1 MKKLLF
7 LLLVSFLV
15 LGACGNKEE
24 NKSEDKKETKA
35 LSKDGKKKDEKKK
48 SNDDKKEESD
58 KEDFSN
64 TVNTQQDESQQA
76 NTEQQTQFAEQPQ
89 STQETVQSQEQMN
102 NQEQQ
107 TNSND
112 GLHYDPAYDK
122 PGYTGMV
129 NESGMPELDPNE
141 NFDPHGGAVPGEGYM
156 DTEEAPREDA
166 ASGPRSL
173 REIKE
178 DTGKGA
184 SDFTQSEIDEAN
196 AYAREH

>member
-1 MKKLLF
+1 MKKVLF
-7 LLLVSFLV
+7 LLLASFLV
-15 LGACGNKEE
+15 LAACGNKEE
-24 NKSEDKKETKA
+24 GKSEDTKEAK
-35 LSKDGKKKDEKKK
+35 SSSEDDKKKDKSKK

-58 KEDFSN
+58 KVSTTN
-64 TVNTQQDESQQA
+64 TDKSQQVNT
-76 NTEQQTQFAEQPQ
+76 EQPQ
-89 STQETVQSQEQMN
+89 STQEPVRSQEQQN
-102 NQEQQ
+102 VQQEQQ

-112 GLHYDPAYDK
+112 SLHYDPEYDK

-129 NESGMPELDPNE
+129 DESGMPELDPNE
-141 NFDPHGGAVPGEGYM
+141 NYDPHGGAVPGEGYM

-184 SDFTQSEIDEAN
+184 SDFTQSEICEAN

>member
-1 MKKLLF
+1 MKKVLF
-7 LLLVSFLV
+7 LLLASFLV
-15 LGACGNKEE
+15 LAACGNKEE
-24 NKSEDKKETKA
+24 NKSEDKKETKSS
-35 LSKDGKKKDEKKK
+35 SKDSKKDDKKKDKSKK
-48 SNDDKKEESD
+48 SNDKKKEESD
-58 KEDFSN
+58 KVSTTN
-64 TVNTQQDESQQA
+64 TDKSQQV
-76 NTEQQTQFAEQPQ
+76 NTEQTQ
-89 STQETVQSQEQMN
+89 STQEPVRS
-102 NQEQQ
+102 QEQQ

-112 GLHYDPAYDK
+112 NLHYDPEYDK

-129 NESGMPELDPNE
+129 DESGMPELDPNE
-141 NFDPHGGAVPGEGYM
+141 NYDPHGGAIPGEGYM